1 MPAARPGL
9 SANALKLIA
18 IFAMTLDHIAWLLYP
33 GYSTEALPL
42 AIHSFGRLTCP
53 IMCYFIAEGYHYTSS
68 FRRYALR
75 LFLLAVVSHFAYIF
89 ASNAYTGWRS
99 FVPFSSGS
107 LLNQTSVVWSL
118 LGGLFMLRVNDTDW
132 PEAKKAACILLL
144 SLITFPADW
153 SCIAALCI
161 LSIGANRGDGKR
173 QLLWCAFY
181 VCLYAAVCFV
191 FLARLYGLVQLCV
204 FLSVPLLKLYNGT
217 RGKSE
222 RICRVMKPLY
232 YIYYPLHLFVIGM
245 VRGLLR

>member
-53 IMCYFIAEGYHYTSS
+53 IMCYFIAEGYHYTIS

-107 LLNQTSVVWSL
+107 LLVYPASEPDHVP
-118 LGGLFMLRVNDTDW
+118 GGLELHRRAVHFVDRGKPRRWEKTASLVRVLRVSLRRGLF
-132 PEAKKAACILLL
+132 CL
-144 SLITFPADW
+144 SRPA
-153 SCIAALCI
+153 L
-161 LSIGANRGDGKR
+161 RP
-173 QLLWCAFY
+173 
-181 VCLYAAVCFV
+181 YAAV
-191 FLARLYGLVQLCV
+191 RLFIRAAAAAL
-204 FLSVPLLKLYNGT
+204 
-217 RGKSE
+217 
-222 RICRVMKPLY
+222 
-232 YIYYPLHLFVIGM
+232 
-245 VRGLLR
+245 